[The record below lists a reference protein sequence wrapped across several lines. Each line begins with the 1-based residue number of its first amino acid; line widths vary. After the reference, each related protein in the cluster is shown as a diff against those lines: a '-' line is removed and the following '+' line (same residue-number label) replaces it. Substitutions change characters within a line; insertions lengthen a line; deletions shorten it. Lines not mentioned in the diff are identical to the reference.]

1 MDRKA
6 FLKNWLWLMFF
17 YILAIF
23 GFYKFTQFMGWE
35 FTSFAGLFL
44 IASGCLYFTIKMAKN
59 AGAR

>member
-1 MDRKA
+1 
-6 FLKNWLWLMFF
+6 MFF

-35 FTSFAGLFL
+35 FTSFSSFAGLFL